1 MEYSKKTSYF
11 VPRKKRKIKKE
22 KIKRP
27 QEFSQTNEVSI
38 HLRNYN
44 SVENIIDNE
53 ILKYWKQRYSIFSRY
68 DEGIQMDRE
77 AWYSATPEAIGIHI
91 AKRCACNVIIDA
103 FCGVGGNAIHFA
115 TTCQT
120 VIAIDIDEEK
130 IRMAKHNASIYGVDD
145 RIEFVVGDFLKLAPF
160 LKADVVFLS
169 PPWGGPHYQDTKQ
182 YNLHSMIPDGFL
194 VFQESSRI
202 SPNIAYLLP
211 RNVNTTQLIEL
222 LNKRN
227 SDNSTNSIQ
236 MHTVRQRYKGEC
248 EMEQNILN
256 GHLKTITVYYGVL
269 IREDSL

>member
-1 MEYSKKTSYF
+1 
-11 VPRKKRKIKKE
+11 
-22 KIKRP
+22 
-27 QEFSQTNEVSI
+27 
-38 HLRNYN
+38 
-44 SVENIIDNE
+44 
-53 ILKYWKQRYSIFSRY
+53 
-68 DEGIQMDRE
+68 
-77 AWYSATPEAIGIHI
+77 
-91 AKRCACNVIIDA
+91 
-103 FCGVGGNAIHFA
+103 
-115 TTCQT
+115 

-222 LNKRN
+222 LNKSD
-227 SDNSTNSIQ
+227 SDNSMNSIQ
-236 MHTVRQRYKGEC
+236 MHTVRQRYEGEC

-256 GHLKTITVYYGVL
+256 GHLKTITVYYGGL